1 MNLSII
7 IPVFN
12 EINSI
17 QQILKKIINDTPKI
31 KKKIIIVDDFSND
44 GTREWLIKKKKEIN
58 ITVVLKEKNEGKGS
72 AVLEGLKHTKS
83 DDIILIQD
91 GDLEYFPKDI
101 NKLIKKIRSGNDIVF
116 GNRFHKL
123 SHYHYKTFAIA
134 NFFISKFVSILYL
147 FKISDVAVCYK
158 MFKRNVIDHITINSK
173 DFMFDFEFVSKVLKK
188 NIWKISEVNISYKG
202 RTFKE
207 GKKISWLDGFRAL
220 FLILKVKF
228 FY

>member
-1 MNLSII
+1 MNVSII
-7 IPVFN
+7 IPCFN
-12 EINSI
+12 EEKTISEI
-17 QQILKKIINDTPKI
+17 IHSVKKNINDNDE
-31 KKKIIIVDDFSND
+31 IIVIDDYSTD
-44 GTREWLIKKKKEIN
+44 KTRDILEGDLKNKINNLILN
-58 ITVVLKEKNEGKGS
+58 EKNFGKGYS
-72 AVLEGLKHTKS
+72 IRKGIEKS
-83 DDIILIQD
+83 KGDIILIQD
-91 GDLEYFPKDI
+91 ADLEYFPKDI

-220 FLILKVKF
+220 FLILKVKI